1 MAGLINLPG
10 YTPGNALNFSGIN
23 DAIDS
28 TRQNALAQQQLGMQ
42 KERMGLERER
52 FGMERQQFEQK
63 QQMATV
69 QRFAGIA
76 QGIDQIADPAQ
87 RQAQW
92 QQLLA
97 QHPNAAQLPEIYRDP
112 TRGPKL
118 LMQEAQGFVDPLDR
132 RAKESTIGMQGAHS
146 ELYRAQAAEFRRKAT
161 EPGLPGGFKD
171 PKQLSDVEEGIRK
184 EFSAHAKPYFETRDA
199 YSRIQQSAS
208 NPSPAG
214 DLALIFNF
222 MKMLDPGS
230 VVREGEFATAQNAA
244 GIPERV
250 RNMWNR
256 ALSGERLGDDQRKD
270 FVGQANGLYNRAERQ
285 YVGTQRQYEALA
297 GRKGIDPRNVILNYD
312 IPKTQDGRL
321 EPPASPRADRQQVMP
336 PRMGG
341 GPGAQGMI
349 PPQAVQFL
357 RGNPSP
363 EIIQQ
368 FEAKYGPG
376 SARQFMGGQ

>member
-10 YTPGNALNFSGIN
+10 YNPGNALSFAGIN

-28 TRQNALAQQQLGMQ
+28 NRQNALAQRQMGMQEQRLGFERDRLGME
-42 KERMGLERER
+42 K
-52 FGMERQQFEQK
+52 QQFDQA

-69 QRFAGIA
+69 KRFAGIA
-76 QGIDQIADPAQ
+76 QGIDQMTNPLQ
-87 RQAQW
+87 RTAAW
-92 QQLLA
+92 ENLIK

-112 TRGPKL
+112 TQGPKL
-118 LMQEAQGFVDPLDR
+118 LMQEAQGFVDPLDKQ
-132 RAKESTIGMQGAHS
+132 AKQAQIGMHGAHA
-146 ELYRAQAAEFRRKAT
+146 ELYRAQAMDFRRKAA
-161 EPGLPGGFKD
+161 EPGLAGGFKD
-171 PKQLSDVEEGIRK
+171 PKQLADVEEGLRK
-184 EFSAHAKPYFETRDA
+184 EYSSHAKPYFETRDA
-199 YSRIQQSAS
+199 FSRIQQASS

-244 GIPERV
+244 GVPDRIV
-250 RNMWNR
+250 NVYNR
-256 ALSGERLGDDQRKD
+256 LLSGERLGDKQRGD
-270 FVGQANGLYNRAERQ
+270 FVSQAQGLFSRAESQ
-285 YVGTQRQYEALA
+285 YASTQRQYDELVR
-297 GRKGIDPRNVILNYD
+297 RKGMDPRNVILDYG
-312 IPKTQDGRL
+312 IPKTANRL
-321 EPPASPRADRQQVMP
+321 EPPPAQRGDRQAMP
-336 PRMGG
+336 PRVGG

-357 RGNPSP
+357 RSNPSP

-376 SARQFMGGQ
+376 SARQFMGAQ